1 MVWIVQLVEL
11 GMFYYFPERYEEI
24 MAHELEEVQRLYLL
38 TSTKVQIPTGKCVCE
53 AGVETENF
61 CYIDSSLPDDG
72 GNIIYFFCRRGDAT
86 SFTTSI
92 RVCQMTII
100 SRSLVR

>member
-1 MVWIVQLVEL
+1 MDGAVIHTHTHTHTHTQGLVVWIVQLVEL

-61 CYIDSSLPDDG
+61 LLHRFESA
-72 GNIIYFFCRRGDAT
+72 R
-86 SFTTSI
+86 
-92 RVCQMTII
+92 
-100 SRSLVR
+100 